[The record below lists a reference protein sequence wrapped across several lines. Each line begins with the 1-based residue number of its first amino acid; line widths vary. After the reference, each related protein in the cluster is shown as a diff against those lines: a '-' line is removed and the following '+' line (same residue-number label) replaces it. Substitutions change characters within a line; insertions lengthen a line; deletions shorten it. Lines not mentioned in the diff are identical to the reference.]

1 MNGRERLA
9 INVRRL
15 RTERSL
21 TQEKLAI
28 DAGVAAPYLSRIEHG
43 LVNPTVDILDLL
55 AGALGVPVD
64 ALLSA
69 PEPGQSNPKT
79 LKAGR
84 KPKGKR

>member
-15 RTERSL
+15 RTARLL

-28 DAGVAAPYLSRIEHG
+28 DAGVAAPYLSRIERG
-43 LVNPTVDILDLL
+43 VVNPTVDILDLL

-64 ALLSA
+64 ESLSA
-69 PEPGQSNPKT
+69 PEPGQTPPTT

-84 KPKGKR
+84 KPKRAR